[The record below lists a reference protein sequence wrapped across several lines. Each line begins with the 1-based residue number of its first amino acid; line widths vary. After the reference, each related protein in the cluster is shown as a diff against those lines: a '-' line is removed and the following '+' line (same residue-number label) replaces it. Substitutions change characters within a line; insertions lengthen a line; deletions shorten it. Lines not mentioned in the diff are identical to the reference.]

1 MLDGRPL
8 DPASFDGN
16 RLPLQNL
23 AAGEHELRVDAAM
36 RYPRTSEG
44 MHRFTDPADGETY
57 VYTQLFMN
65 DVQ

>member
-8 DPASFDGN
+8 DPASLDGN

-36 RYPRTSEG
+36 RYSRTSEG
-44 MHRFTDPADGETY
+44 MHRFTDPPMARPTS
-57 VYTQLFMN
+57 TPSCS
-65 DVQ
+65 